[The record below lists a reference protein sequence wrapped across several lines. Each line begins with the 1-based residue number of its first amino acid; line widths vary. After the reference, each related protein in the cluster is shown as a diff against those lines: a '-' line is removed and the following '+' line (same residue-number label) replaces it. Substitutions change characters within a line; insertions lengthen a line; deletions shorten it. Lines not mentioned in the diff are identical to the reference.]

1 MRGTGEKME
10 NKEDNEYNKM
20 TYELAEKIFDLINGN
35 NIFITI
41 SALMVVVEE
50 LIGQIEDNDDRNWMA
65 VEAIKHLNQ
74 VRFIG

>member
-50 LIGQIEDNDDRNWMA
+50 LIGQIKDEDDRNWMA
-65 VEAIKHLNQ
+65 VEAIKRLNQ
-74 VRFIG
+74 ERVA

>member
-1 MRGTGEKME
+1 MIKME
-10 NKEDNEYNKM
+10 NKEDEEYKKM

-35 NIFITI
+35 NIFIAI

-50 LIGQIEDNDDRNWMA
+50 LIGQIDDDDDRNWMA

-74 VRFIG
+74 ERVA

>member
-10 NKEDNEYNKM
+10 NKEDEEYKNM
-20 TYELAEKIFDLINGN
+20 TYELVEKIFDLIHGN

-50 LIGQIEDNDDRNWMA
+50 LIGQIDDNDDRNWMT
-65 VEAIKHLNQ
+65 VEAIKRLNQ
-74 VRFIG
+74 VRSD

>member
-50 LIGQIEDNDDRNWMA
+50 LISQINDKDDRNWMA

-74 VRFIG
+74 VRVA

>member
-50 LIGQIEDNDDRNWMA
+50 LISQIKDEDDRNWMA
-65 VEAIKHLNQ
+65 VEAIKRLNQ
-74 VRFIG
+74 VSVA